1 MRRSARRAAL
11 RTSQTAQPTPL
22 VEHLPAVVFIDEPG
36 ARGSCLF
43 ISSRIEDLL
52 GYSPREWIDDPGLWE
67 RRVHQDDRSRVL
79 PALRRHK
86 VSGERLEA
94 EYRLLH
100 RDGHAV
106 WVHDTSVL
114 VKDESGRPLF
124 SQGFFLDI
132 TDRKEAEVASEK
144 SRSLLEATLES
155 TADGILVVD
164 TEGRIVRHNARFA
177 EMWRIP
183 VEILQ
188 AGDDDRALGYVLD
201 QLMDPEAFLAKV
213 RELYADPGAESFD
226 VLDFRD
232 GRVFERYSQPQRL
245 GDRVVGRVWS
255 FRDVTERERAAR
267 ELRRAE
273 RDYRVLV
280 ERLPAIVYVAEP
292 GSEGTWHYVSP
303 QVKQMLGYA
312 PEEWTAHPELWIGLV
327 HPADRER
334 VLEAERRLE
343 GSRAPFEAEYRLI
356 ARDGRELW
364 FRDEAILVPREEGAP
379 RLHGV
384 MLDIT
389 ERKRAEEELR
399 SSEARATAVVETA
412 LDCVVVMDAD
422 GRIVEFNPAAE
433 RTFGH
438 RREDIVGRPVADLI
452 PQRLRQAHRDGMR
465 RFRETG
471 EARILG
477 QRIELQGLRADGTEF
492 PVELTITH
500 VDGVRPLFVGY
511 LRDITERK
519 RAEEEIR
526 RNLDLLQRT
535 DAHRRELL
543 SRLVDAQEE
552 ERRRLAGEIHD
563 DSVQIMTAVG
573 VRLETLRRKLDDGPH
588 SEAVEGLQRT
598 VEESIGR
605 LRHLLFELRPPAL
618 DREGL
623 IPALR
628 MLVERIEPEPGQAFR
643 VESELGAEPTPEARL
658 VLYRIAQEALT
669 NARKHA
675 GPGEVALSLGERDR
689 GVVLRVRDD
698 GHGFDPSASTMMPG
712 HIGLSSMRERV
723 EMAGGWLRVDSA
735 PGRGTT
741 VEAWVPLEER
751 GGVDGR

>member
-1 MRRSARRAAL
+1 MRRSARRTARL
-11 RTSQTAQPTPL
+11 RTEAPSKPGPL

-36 ARGSCLF
+36 PHGACLF
-43 ISSRIEDLL
+43 MSRRIEDLL
-52 GYSPREWIDDPGLWE
+52 GYSPQEWLADPTLWE
-67 RRVHQDDRSRVL
+67 RRVHPDDRARVL

-86 VSGERLEA
+86 VSGERFET

-100 RDGHAV
+100 RDGHVV
-106 WVHDTSVL
+106 WVHDASVL
-114 VKDESGRPLF
+114 VRDEEGRPLF

-132 TDRKEAEVASEK
+132 TDRKEAELATEA
-144 SRSLLEATLES
+144 SRSLLEATLDS

-164 TEGRIVRHNARFA
+164 AEGAIVSHNARFA
-177 EMWRIP
+177 ELWRIP
-183 VEILQ
+183 PDILA
-188 AGDDDRALGYVLD
+188 AGDDDRALEFVLD
-201 QLMDPEAFLAKV
+201 QLAEPEAFVAKV
-213 RELYADPGAESFD
+213 RELYADPEAESFD
-226 VLDFRD
+226 VLEFRD
-232 GRVFERYSQPQRL
+232 GRVFERSSKPQRL
-245 GDRVVGRVWS
+245 GGRVVGRVWS
-255 FRDVTERERAAR
+255 FRDVTERERAVR

-292 GSEGTWHYVSP
+292 GAEGAWHYVSP
-303 QVKQMLGYA
+303 QVHPMLGYA

-343 GSRAPFEAEYRLI
+343 GTGAPFEAEYRLI
-356 ARDGRELW
+356 ARDGQVLW
-364 FRDEAILVPREEGAP
+364 FRDEAILVPHEGGTS

-389 ERKRAEEELR
+389 ERRRAEEELR
-399 SSEARATAVVETA
+399 ASEARATAVVQNA
-412 LDCVVVMDAD
+412 LDCVVVMDHD
-422 GRIVEFNPAAE
+422 GRVVEFNPAAE

-438 RREDIVGRPVADLI
+438 RREDIVGRPVAELI
-452 PQRLRQAHRDGMR
+452 PKSLRQAHLDGMR

-477 QRIELQGLRADGTEF
+477 RRIELQGLRADGTEF
-492 PVELTITH
+492 PVELSITY
-500 VDGVRPLFVGY
+500 VDGASLFVGY

-519 RAEEEIR
+519 RAEDEIQ

-535 DAHRRELL
+535 DDHRRELL

-563 DSVQIMTAVG
+563 DSVQIMSAVG
-573 VRLETLRRKLDDGPH
+573 VRLETLRRKLADGPH
-588 SEAVEGLQRT
+588 AEAVSGLQRT

-623 IPALR
+623 IPALG
-628 MLVERIEPEPGQAFR
+628 MLVDRIEPEPGQTFR
-643 VESELGAEPTPEARL
+643 VESGLAVEPTPEARL

-669 NARKHA
+669 NARKHS
-675 GPGEVALSLGERDR
+675 GPGVVTLSLAERDR
-689 GVVLRVRDD
+689 GVVLRIRDD
-698 GHGFDPSASTMMPG
+698 GRGFDPTGATMRPG
-712 HIGLSSMRERV
+712 HIGLSSMRERA

-735 PGRGTT
+735 VGKGTT
-741 VEAWVPLEER
+741 VEAWIPMADR
-751 GGVDGR
+751 GDGDGR